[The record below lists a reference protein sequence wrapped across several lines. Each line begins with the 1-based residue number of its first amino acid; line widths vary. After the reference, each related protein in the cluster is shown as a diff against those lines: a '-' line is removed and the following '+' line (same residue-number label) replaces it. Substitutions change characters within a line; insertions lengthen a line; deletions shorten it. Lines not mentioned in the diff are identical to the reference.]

1 LALDPRELGLRLHA
15 AEAIAR
21 EAGEI
26 ARRRFLDRG
35 SFTIGMKGPQDYL
48 TEVDGETERLISS
61 RLSALFP
68 GDGFLGEEG
77 EGREPQDGAPTWVVD
92 PIDGTA
98 NFTRGVSH
106 WCVSIALIRGG
117 DMLAGAIFDPM
128 LNELFSAARAGGAF
142 LNGAPIR
149 AASTPDLKRA
159 SVEVGW
165 NMRTRPEIFL
175 NLVGRVVAKGSGMQ
189 RCGSGALALAYVAA
203 GRSDAFIE
211 YHINSWDCLAG
222 NLMVAEAGGYVN
234 DFLVNDG
241 LHKGNSLLACAPA
254 LRADL
259 LEIARAEG
267 FAL

>member
-1 LALDPRELGLRLHA
+1 LPFDSRELGLRLHA
-15 AEAIAR
+15 AEAVAR

-35 SFTIGMKGPQDYL
+35 SFTIGMKGPQDFL
-48 TEVDGETERLISS
+48 TEVDGETERLVAS
-61 RLSALFP
+61 RLHALFP
-68 GDGFLGEEG
+68 GDGFIGEEG
-77 EGREPQDGAPTWVVD
+77 AARAAGEGAPTWVVD

-98 NFTRGVSH
+98 NFSRGVSH

-128 LNELFSAARAGGAF
+128 LNELFSAALGGGAF
-142 LNGAPIR
+142 LNGAPMR
-149 AASTPDLKRA
+149 AAQTPDMKSA

-175 NLVGRVVAKGSGMQ
+175 NVLGRVVAQGSGVQ

-234 DFLVNDG
+234 DFLLNDG
-241 LHKGNSLLACAPA
+241 LTRGNALLACAPA
-254 LRADL
+254 LRDPL
-259 LEIARAEG
+259 LAIARAEG